1 LILIITKKSSIVS
14 KLKKMKKKILC
25 FDLDNIICR
34 TKKNYYKRS
43 IPIKK
48 SIKFINLLYENNYY
62 IKIFTARFMGRNS
75 DNVLKAKKQGFQF
88 TKKQLKKWKVS
99 YHELILGKP
108 SFDIFVDDKILGFKN
123 NWISLLKKKLK
134 FKT

>member
-1 LILIITKKSSIVS
+1 
-14 KLKKMKKKILC
+14 MKKKILC

-48 SIKFINLLYENNYY
+48 SIKFINFLYENNYY

-88 TKKQLKKWKVS
+88 TKKQLKKWKVN

-123 NWISLLKKKLK
+123 NWISLLKKNLNLK
-134 FKT
+134 K